1 MTELENIM
9 LNIED
14 SSKAQVESATA
25 RLHSKTSEASTFK
38 LENERLK
45 VGGFTLKW
53 TKRQNS
59 GQMSQIFKTVKIIE
73 IQPVRQTEVCGKV

>member
-1 MTELENIM
+1 M

-45 VGGFTLKW
+45 VGGFTLK
-53 TKRQNS
+53 
-59 GQMSQIFKTVKIIE
+59 
-73 IQPVRQTEVCGKV
+73 